1 MIKLNLLIGN
11 PGGYLEGYVN
21 CDPMAG
27 TGDKTLLSDPSKL
40 EYWEDGEVDEIRAFN
55 LLSYFDAGR
64 VEDIIS
70 VWAKKL
76 AYDGFVTITDVDIV
90 QAMKAFDRAEIN
102 FVELNHI
109 LYGEQD
115 KPWRFRKVGLC
126 MNEMAAALLAN
137 GLDIVEK
144 RFESIF
150 FQIKAVR
157 KCK

>member
-11 PGGYLEGYVN
+11 PGGYLEGFVN
-21 CDPMAG
+21 IDPLAS
-27 TGDKTLLSDPSKL
+27 TGDKTLLCDPSL
-40 EYWEDGEVDEIRAFN
+40 LGYWDDGEVDEIRAFN

-64 VEDIIS
+64 VEEIIQ

-76 AYDGFVTITDVDIV
+76 AYGGFLTVADVDIV

-126 MNEMAAALLAN
+126 MNEVSEALLAN
-137 GLDIVEK
+137 GLDIHEK